1 MINKL
6 YSEISIQ
13 DIANAI
19 REKNGTSDMYKVSEM
34 GNAIRAIVSGESLK
48 FFSQINPVVESYMK
62 NVTYDSNDYTI
73 SNIGEYASQE
83 VDYNLYQPSGYPI
96 KVQNGTL
103 IIADSQN
110 GTVTEEVTEGIANIY
125 NIVPTT
131 GGIYI
136 NVNDNGTV
144 INAGKIIPTGSL
156 RMLHIDGIRNVRD
169 LGGWDCD
176 GGTVKYG
183 KIIRGTA
190 MNGTF
195 SISEQGK
202 NILRNLIKIDYELD
216 FRGDDE
222 WTGTVSALGDDVGYS
237 RVAYSMY
244 SGAIVNA
251 TMQSRF
257 IEIFRTILKCVT
269 NGEPIYIHCESG
281 MDRCGTVC
289 FLLESILG
297 LSLSDIDKDYEL
309 SSFYT
314 YPTTLK
320 TRNSTTYTGMVNHF
334 LDGGTYSNGD
344 NHRDRVVNYLLTLG
358 ITIEEIN
365 DFRKAMIDG
374 EPGELT
380 ANTKSY
386 SVTNK
391 LSNTSSDNSE
401 TTVIEYQPYNT
412 TIVPKS
418 GYVIDKITVT
428 MGGVD
433 ITDRVVEKTFV
444 PNGTLNINENG
455 EYNAYNYKFVNVNVE
470 SNGGTGETVVRHSIA
485 MTLNGLSINNSQTE
499 IIDGQSYG
507 AIISA
512 NENAGINNV
521 SVTVD
526 GVEIS
531 SNYLIYIE
539 SE

>member
-1 MINKL
+1 MSNKL
-6 YSEISIQ
+6 YSETSIQ

-19 REKNGTSDMYKVSEM
+19 REKNGTSDTYKVSEM

-73 SNIGEYASQE
+73 SNIGEYASQK
-83 VDYNLYQPSGYPI
+83 VDYNLYQPSGYGI

-110 GTVTEEVTEGIANIY
+110 GTVTEEVTEGNANIY

-156 RMLHIDGIRNVRD
+156 RMLHIDGIKNVRD
-169 LGGWDCD
+169 LGGWNCD

-216 FRGDDE
+216 FRDDNE

-244 SGAIVNA
+244 SGTIVNA

-257 IEIFRTILKCVT
+257 VEIFRTILKCVT

-314 YPTTLK
+314 YPITLK
-320 TRNSTTYTGMVNHF
+320 ERNSATYAGMVSLF

-380 ANTKSY
+380 ADTKSY

-470 SNGGTGETVVRHSIA
+470 SNGGAGETVVRHSIA

-512 NENAGINNV
+512 NGNTGINNV